1 MKKRQVNRNSSRR
14 TVAGPEQLVVAETG
28 ETVGSL
34 GATIRKRRKQAGLT
48 LQEVA
53 DRAEF
58 SISYLSQVE
67 RNLLTPSLSTLKRV
81 ADILSI
87 PAGQLM
93 FAPNGNATPSSPI
106 AIIRRRER
114 KQLFFPGSD
123 IRYEMVTPDMRRKS
137 SLLWL
142 SAPPGSE
149 SGPSFAHEGEDGV
162 VVLKGQLEVE
172 VGSVWHSL
180 QAGDSIYF
188 SAGLPHRWRNTGEV
202 MAEAI
207 WLSTPPSF

>member
-1 MKKRQVNRNSSRR
+1 MKKRQANRKS
-14 TVAGPEQLVVAETG
+14 GGLPAEASVQPVMTENG
-28 ETVGSL
+28 EEFASL
-34 GATIRKRRKQAGLT
+34 GSTIRNRRKQAGLT

-58 SISYLSQVE
+58 SISFLSQVE

-93 FAPNGNATPSSPI
+93 FAPNGKPTFSAPMGI
-106 AIIRRRER
+106 VRRQER
-114 KQLFFPGSD
+114 KRLFFPGSE
-123 IRYEMVTPDMRRKS
+123 IAYELLTPDMRRKS

-142 SAPPGSE
+142 AAPPGSE
-149 SGPSFAHEGEDGV
+149 SGTSFAHDGEDGV
-162 VVLKGQLEVE
+162 VVLKGELEVE
-172 VGSVWHSL
+172 VGGVWHSL

-188 SAGLPHRWRNTGEV
+188 NAGLLHRWRNTGKSL
-202 MAEAI
+202 AEAI